1 MIGRVS
7 TFGLGQ
13 TMLSSSLSVQ
23 SKYANTAV
31 QQASGLASTTYGG
44 LGSKASSLLSTE
56 ATTAQLETWH
66 TNTGTALDRTES
78 MYSAVGSMIDLLENY
93 RSTLSSAIS
102 STDTD
107 GLDDTAADLLDDM
120 ADLMNLQ
127 MDGRYLFAGSNTD
140 TAPVDTS
147 TFSTPS
153 VPSSADTS
161 YYTGDSEK
169 ASVRVSGQ
177 QSISYGVT
185 ADSTAFE
192 KALRSLNVVAN
203 ASPLD
208 QTALE
213 EAYDLATEALDGLI
227 ATQSGLSNTAARL
240 ETAQSR
246 QTSSISLLESVASDL
261 KEVDTAEVAVKLA
274 QYETQLQASYS
285 ALGNLSSLSLVKY
298 L

>member
-31 QQASGLASTTYGG
+31 QQSSGLASTTYGG

-56 ATTAQLETWH
+56 AATAQLETWY

-78 MYSAVGSMIDLLENY
+78 MYSAVGSMVDLLQNY

-147 TFSTPS
+147 LLSTPS

-161 YYTGDSEK
+161 YYTGDSEE

-185 ADSTAFE
+185 ADSTGFE
-192 KALRSLNVVAN
+192 KAVRALNVVAN

-213 EAYDLATEALDGLI
+213 EAYDLATEALDALI

-246 QTSSISLLESVASDL
+246 QTNSISLLESVASDL